1 MHSICYF
8 ECDVI
13 RRLIMDAKNS
23 GIEKNSLNLRR
34 IFSNFFDWDDMDVTY
49 GKVDLINKS
58 IFTMPSSY
66 EWFLIYYDDDLD
78 LLTSQRIVPG
88 IQYWSNYSSKHTDTL
103 LKNSKRESKV
113 DICTQYENVFE
124 LLSINSRRNLSF
136 TDVMTLYKW
145 KPIIA
150 HYAERVWS
158 QNQDVILPLREDIP
172 LYEDSA
178 DNSSAVSV
186 DSHPYI
192 RFGNIQFTRKE
203 IITIRLLLS
212 DLKIEDI
219 SAIQRCSLTS
229 EYARIQQIKEKLN
242 CEQHSSVGLVNAF
255 KDHGI
260 TLSSLDLFTVYP

>member
-1 MHSICYF
+1 
-8 ECDVI
+8 
-13 RRLIMDAKNS
+13 MDAKNS
-23 GIEKNSLNLRR
+23 IIEKNSLNLRR
-34 IFSNFFDWDDMDVTY
+34 IFSNLFDWDDMDVTY
-49 GKVDLINKS
+49 GKIDLFNKS
-58 IFTMPSSY
+58 ILTMPSSY
-66 EWFLIYYDDDLD
+66 EWYLIYYDADLD
-78 LLTSQRIVPG
+78 LLTSQRIIPG

-103 LKNSKRESKV
+103 LKNRKRQSKV
-113 DICTQYENVFE
+113 DICTQYKNVFE

-150 HYAERVWS
+150 HYAERVWG

-172 LYEDSA
+172 LYE
-178 DNSSAVSV
+178 NSV
-186 DSHPYI
+186 DNLHSASAEPVDFHPYI

-229 EYARIQQIKEKLN
+229 EYARIKQIKEKLN
-242 CEQHSSVGLVNAF
+242 CEQNSSVGLVNAL

-260 TLSSLDLFTVYP
+260 TLSSLDSFTVYP

>member
-1 MHSICYF
+1 
-8 ECDVI
+8 
-13 RRLIMDAKNS
+13 MDAKNS
-23 GIEKNSLNLRR
+23 IIEKNSLNLRR
-34 IFSNFFDWDDMDVTY
+34 IFSNIFDWDDMDVTY

-66 EWFLIYYDDDLD
+66 EWYLIYYDDDLD

-88 IQYWSNYSSKHTDTL
+88 IQYWSNYSYKHTDTL

-124 LLSINSRRNLSF
+124 VLSINSRRNLSF

-172 LYEDSA
+172 LYENSE
-178 DNSSAVSV
+178 DNSSAALV